1 MWTKTGKVKNQ
12 RFWAI
17 NIGPKQLAG
26 KGQEVNRRKLPP
38 IGLTPFEL
46 APTLMNK
53 MGVVQNV
60 YYPNGD
66 TPIF

>member
-1 MWTKTGKVKNQ
+1 MWKGKKPEKALKVTYFEQ
-12 RFWAI
+12 CD
-17 NIGPKQLAG
+17 G
-26 KGQEVNRRKLPP
+26 KGQEVNWRKLPP
-38 IGLTPFEL
+38 IRLTQFEL